1 MQASQYYLKLVR
13 FMDSCQDEEILEVL
27 GKITNITFVD
37 AKIDFDISLGFN
49 TRSCRVFEDNKET
62 CVYEIQNN
70 KLYVRPEQKNDK
82 LDSVQDIEDKYQS
95 YREEELEWK
104 EKQELERQ
112 ELEWKEKLELEWEQE
127 EAILE
132 EDLRYR
138 EYMKEQQE
146 KYIRE
151 QQEKSE
157 YATENIIDE
166 GKVGHWSD
174 GDEDDDDDDDE

>member
-13 FMDSCQDEEILEVL
+13 FMDSCKDEEMLEVL

-37 AKIDFDISLGFN
+37 AQIDFDISLGFN

-104 EKQELERQ
+104 EKQELE
-112 ELEWKEKLELEWEQE
+112 WKEKIELEWEQE

-146 KYIRE
+146 KL
-151 QQEKSE
+151 EKSE
-157 YATENIIDE
+157 YTTENIMDE

-174 GDEDDDDDDDE
+174 DDEDDE

>member
-1 MQASQYYLKLVR
+1 
-13 FMDSCQDEEILEVL
+13 MDSCQDEEILEVL

-37 AKIDFDISLGFN
+37 AQIDFDISLGFN

-104 EKQELERQ
+104 EKQELE
-112 ELEWKEKLELEWEQE
+112 WEQE

-146 KYIRE
+146 KYMRE

-174 GDEDDDDDDDE
+174 DDEDDDDDE

>member
-1 MQASQYYLKLVR
+1 
-13 FMDSCQDEEILEVL
+13 MDSCKDEEMLEVL

-37 AKIDFDISLGFN
+37 AQIDFDISLGFN

-104 EKQELERQ
+104 EKQELE
-112 ELEWKEKLELEWEQE
+112 WKEKIELEWEQE

-146 KYIRE
+146 KL
-151 QQEKSE
+151 EKSE
-157 YATENIIDE
+157 YTTENIMDE

-174 GDEDDDDDDDE
+174 DDEDDE

>member
-1 MQASQYYLKLVR
+1 
-13 FMDSCQDEEILEVL
+13 MDSCQDEEILEVL

-37 AKIDFDISLGFN
+37 AQIDFDISLGFN

-104 EKQELERQ
+104 EKQELE
-112 ELEWKEKLELEWEQE
+112 WEQE

-174 GDEDDDDDDDE
+174 DDEDDE

>member
-1 MQASQYYLKLVR
+1 
-13 FMDSCQDEEILEVL
+13 MDSCQDEEILEVL

-37 AKIDFDISLGFN
+37 AQIDFDISLGFN

-104 EKQELERQ
+104 EKQELE
-112 ELEWKEKLELEWEQE
+112 WKEKLELEWEQE

-146 KYIRE
+146 K
-151 QQEKSE
+151 SE

-174 GDEDDDDDDDE
+174 EDDDDE

>member
-1 MQASQYYLKLVR
+1 
-13 FMDSCQDEEILEVL
+13 MDSCQDEEILEVL

-37 AKIDFDISLGFN
+37 AQIDFDISLGFN

-70 KLYVRPEQKNDK
+70 KLYVRPQQKKDK
-82 LDSVQDIEDKYQS
+82 LDNVQDIEDKYQS

-112 ELEWKEKLELEWEQE
+112 ELERQELEWKEKIELEWEQE

-146 KYIRE
+146 KL
-151 QQEKSE
+151 EKSE

-174 GDEDDDDDDDE
+174 DDEDDDE

>member
-13 FMDSCQDEEILEVL
+13 FMDSCKDEEMLEVL

-37 AKIDFDISLGFN
+37 AQIDFDISLGFN
-49 TRSCRVFEDNKET
+49 TRGCRVVEDSEEK

-70 KLYVRPEQKNDK
+70 KLYIRPEQKNDN
-82 LDSVQDIEDKYQS
+82 LDSVQDIEDKYKQKF
-95 YREEELEWK
+95 YDYIQEELEWK
-104 EKQELERQ
+104 EKQ
-112 ELEWKEKLELEWEQE
+112 ELEWEQE

-132 EDLRYR
+132 EELRYH
-138 EYMKEQQE
+138 EYM
-146 KYIRE
+146 RE

-157 YATENIIDE
+157 DSEYTTEKVIDE

-174 GDEDDDDDDDE
+174 DDDDDE